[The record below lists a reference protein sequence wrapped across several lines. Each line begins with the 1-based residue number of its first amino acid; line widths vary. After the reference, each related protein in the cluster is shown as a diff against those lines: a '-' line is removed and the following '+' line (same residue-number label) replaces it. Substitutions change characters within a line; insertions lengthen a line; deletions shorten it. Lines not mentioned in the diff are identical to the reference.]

1 MTPSEEQSPP
11 GAERSLTIGS
21 STCCPFLQLGLRH
34 LLRGIAGTLGS
45 VPRSFWRRESL
56 VSSTSSPGPSR
67 RNKYIIIFFRRVETI
82 GQIARLL
89 CFEKES
95 KQENPEY
102 SDRMKRPGFQLQ
114 HEVSCRYLENLWERV
129 RAGSLGEVGK
139 ELVSLLQRGYANST
153 SGMH

>member
-1 MTPSEEQSPP
+1 M
-11 GAERSLTIGS
+11 
-21 STCCPFLQLGLRH
+21 
-34 LLRGIAGTLGS
+34 
-45 VPRSFWRRESL
+45 
-56 VSSTSSPGPSR
+56 
-67 RNKYIIIFFRRVETI
+67 ETI

-114 HEVSCRYLENLWERV
+114 HEVSCGYLENLWERV

-139 ELVSLLQRGYANST
+139 ELVSLLQREAMQTAPVECTDGGKAVVLPGHQDGGPPLESLRRPGPWLTLLTPSPQHEGIQAVRPKGEQQSCPPRLYPT
-153 SGMH
+153 YQLGGL